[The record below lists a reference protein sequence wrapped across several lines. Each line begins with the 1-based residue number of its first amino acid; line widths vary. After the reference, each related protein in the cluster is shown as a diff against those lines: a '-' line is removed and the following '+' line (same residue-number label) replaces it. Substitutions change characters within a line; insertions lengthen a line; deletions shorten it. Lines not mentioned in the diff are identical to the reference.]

1 MRVLTFYDGR
11 RTAARRVQ
19 IDFLE
24 CLNEYCT
31 YMTYGPREHELN
43 PILAPLD
50 YSKDLTVQDI
60 VKELQPDILLYYQ
73 SLVAQNVFKHIKG
86 FDKFDLPAILLEV
99 DVHDVKEKDW
109 YTKHNIQ
116 YLLHRGTYEKQ
127 LLERFK
133 IPTIWLP
140 HAASSEFYN
149 TENKRYNKIMFVGNG
164 RYSTNVLYTIR
175 QQAIRILEN
184 EDFLDWLGNVGHKDY
199 PEILRTYTCGLSC
212 SAGTSRST
220 LGKHFEIM
228 GSQTALL
235 SQHFTGEEILFGSE
249 PFAFFYN
256 EDMTDIL
263 EVADKMLSDKKA
275 TAEIAK
281 HSLSVIDK
289 YHRYSHRA
297 YELCQILVAVASGT
311 PVPHRWEY

>member
-11 RTAARRVQ
+11 RSVARRVQ
-19 IDFLE
+19 MDFLE

-31 YMTYGPREHELN
+31 YMVYGPKEHELN
-43 PILAPLD
+43 STLAPLEYD
-50 YSKDLTVQDI
+50 KDLTIQDI
-60 VKELQPDILLYYQ
+60 IKELQPDILLHYQ
-73 SLVAQNVFKHIKG
+73 SLVIQRAFDVIKG
-86 FDKFDLPAILLEV
+86 WDKLDIPAVLLEV
-99 DVHDVKEKDW
+99 DVHDVHEEDW
-109 YTKHNIQ
+109 YTRNNIQ
-116 YLLHRGTYEKQ
+116 YLLHRGTYDKQ
-127 LLERFK
+127 LLEKFK

-140 HAASSEFYN
+140 HAASNEFFN
-149 TENKRYNKIMFVGNG
+149 TENKRYNKVVFAGNG
-164 RYSTNVLYTIR
+164 RYSTNKLYYIR
-175 QQAIRILEN
+175 QQAIRILE
-184 EDFLDWLGNVGHKDY
+184 EDDYLDWLGNVGYEEY
-199 PEILRTYTCGLSC
+199 PETLRTYTCGLTC
-212 SAGTSRST
+212 SAGTNRST
-220 LGKHFEIM
+220 LGKHFEFM
-228 GSQTALL
+228 GSGTALL

-263 EVADKMLSDKKA
+263 EVAEKMLSDKKA

-311 PVPHRWEY
+311 LVPHRWEY